1 MEHSCVFKKVRVYSK
16 MLAALGLSSVLIG
29 CTMNPSAETK
39 TPNNAKNQ
47 PPVQTHE
54 RMKTS
59 SEHVTPLDFNY
70 PIHIVQAPQNHHI
83 VGILVPHIQV
93 SDNLKP
99 YIDKFQDALANQIQT
114 IFEKRGYQ
122 VLRFQDEKALSAQD
136 KRKIFSVLDLKGWV
150 GILEDLKM
158 NLKDPNSPNLDTL
171 VDQSSGSVWFNF
183 YEPESNRVVHD
194 FAVEVGTFQ
203 AMIYTYTYKYN
214 NSGGLGSS
222 NSVIHENLEKN
233 KEDAIHK
240 ILNRMYAVVMKKAV
254 TELTEENIAKYR
266 DAIDR
271 MKGFK
276 SSMPPKK

>member
-1 MEHSCVFKKVRVYSK
+1 MERSLIFKKVRIYSK
-16 MLAALGLSSVLIG
+16 MLVALGLSSVLIG
-29 CTMNPSAETK
+29 CAMNPSAETK

-47 PPVQTHE
+47 QPVQAHE
-54 RMKTS
+54 KIQTS
-59 SEHVTPLDFNY
+59 SEYVTPLDFNY

-83 VGILVPHIQV
+83 VGILVPRIQV

-122 VLRFQDEKALSAQD
+122 VLRFQDEKALNAQD
-136 KRKIFSVLDLKGWV
+136 KRKIFCVLDLKGWV

-158 NLKDPNSPNLDTL
+158 NLKDPNNPNLDAL

-203 AMIYTYTYKYN
+203 AMTYTYKHS
-214 NSGGLGSS
+214 NSGGFDSS
-222 NSVIHENLEKN
+222 NSIIHEDLEKN

-240 ILNRMYAVVMKKAV
+240 ILNRMYAVVMRKSV

-276 SSMPPKK
+276 SSMPQKK

>member
-1 MEHSCVFKKVRVYSK
+1 MERSFVFKKVRVYSK

-29 CTMNPSAETK
+29 CAMNPSAETK
-39 TPNNAKNQ
+39 TQNDAKNQ

-54 RMKTS
+54 RITTS

-83 VGILVPHIQV
+83 VGILAPRIQV

-122 VLRFQDEKALSAQD
+122 VLRFQDESALTLQD
-136 KRKIFSVLDLKGWV
+136 KRKLFAVLDVKGWV
-150 GILEDLKM
+150 GVLEDLKM
-158 NLKDPNSPNLDTL
+158 NLKDPNNPNLGTL
-171 VDQSSGSVWFNF
+171 VDQSSGSVWFSF

-203 AMIYTYTYKYN
+203 AITYTYKQS
-214 NSGGLGSS
+214 NSGGFNSS
-222 NSVIHENLEKN
+222 NSIIHEDLEKN
-233 KEDAIHK
+233 KEDAIHQ
-240 ILNRMYAVVMKKAV
+240 ILNKIYALIMKKAV
-254 TELTEENIAKYR
+254 TELTEKNISQYR

-276 SSMPPKK
+276 SSMPQKK

>member
-1 MEHSCVFKKVRVYSK
+1 MERSLIFKKVRVYSK
-16 MLAALGLSSVLIG
+16 MLVALGLSSVLIG

-39 TPNNAKNQ
+39 TQNDAKNQ
-47 PPVQTHE
+47 QPVQTHE

-59 SEHVTPLDFNY
+59 SEYVTPLDFNY
-70 PIHIVQAPQNHHI
+70 AIHIVQAPQNHHI
-83 VGILVPHIQV
+83 VGILAPRIQV

-158 NLKDPNSPNLDTL
+158 NLKDPNNPNLNTL

-203 AMIYTYTYKYN
+203 AMTYTYKQS
-214 NSGGLGSS
+214 NSGGLNSS
-222 NSVIHENLEKN
+222 NSIIHEDLEKN

-266 DAIDR
+266 EAIDR

-276 SSMPPKK
+276 SSMPQKK

>member
-1 MEHSCVFKKVRVYSK
+1 MGCSFIFKKVRAYSK
-16 MLAALGLSSVLIG
+16 MLVGLGLSSVLIG
-29 CTMNPSAETK
+29 CAMNPSAETK
-39 TPNNAKNQ
+39 TPNDSKNQ
-47 PPVQTHE
+47 QPVQTHE

-70 PIHIVQAPQNHHI
+70 PMYIVQAPQNHHV
-83 VGILVPHIQV
+83 VGILAPHIQV

-122 VLRFQDEKALSAQD
+122 TLFFKDESALTPQD
-136 KRKIFSVLDLKGWV
+136 KRKLFAVLDVKGWV
-150 GILEDLKM
+150 GVLEDLKLL
-158 NLKDPNSPNLDTL
+158 LKDPNNANALTA
-171 VDQSSGSVWFNF
+171 QSSGSVWFNF

-203 AMIYTYTYKYN
+203 AITYTYTSAN
-214 NSGGLGSS
+214 NASGGFSS
-222 NSVIHENLEKN
+222 SKSVIHENLDKN
-233 KEDAIHK
+233 REDAVHK

-276 SSMPPKK
+276 SSMPQKK

>member
-1 MEHSCVFKKVRVYSK
+1 MERSFIFKKVRAYSK
-16 MLAALGLSSVLIG
+16 MLVGLGLSSVLIG
-29 CTMNPSAETK
+29 CAMNPSAETK
-39 TPNNAKNQ
+39 KPNDAKNQ
-47 PPVQTHE
+47 QPVQTHE

-70 PIHIVQAPQNHHI
+70 PVHIVQAPQNHHV
-83 VGILVPHIQV
+83 VGILMPRIQV

-122 VLRFQDEKALSAQD
+122 TLFFKDESALTPQD
-136 KRKIFSVLDLKGWV
+136 KRKLFAVLDVKGWV
-150 GILEDLKM
+150 GVLEDLKLL
-158 NLKDPNSPNLDTL
+158 LKDPNNANALTA
-171 VDQSSGSVWFNF
+171 QSSGSVWFSF
-183 YEPESNRVVHD
+183 YEPESYRVIYD
-194 FAVEVGTFQ
+194 FKVGLGDFQ
-203 AMIYTYTYKYN
+203 AIVHAYN
-214 NSGGLGSS
+214 NNHSLGFNLKNNLFTGL
-222 NSVIHENLEKN
+222 ENN
-233 KEDAIHK
+233 KQDAIHQ

-276 SSMPPKK
+276 SSMPQKK